1 MIVFIFLVIKLNFY
15 FHLSQDGETSR
26 EDSSA
31 HNSSK
36 ILSKLSNGNGNGN
49 ISSVGN
55 PQPAVSQQN
64 ASFNSPQLLAQRKSF
79 AESQIGRSSFHKLLE
94 PSSSQRPGI
103 APYRI
108 VLGDVKEKV
117 SFSIWTT
124 HYVMF

>member
-36 ILSKLSNGNGNGN
+36 ISSKLSNGNGNGN

-124 HYVMF
+124 HCVMF

>member
-31 HNSSK
+31 PNSSK
-36 ILSKLSNGNGNGN
+36 ISSKLSNGNGN

-64 ASFNSPQLLAQRKSF
+64 ASFNSPQLLTQRKIF

-117 SFSIWTT
+117 SFSI
-124 HYVMF
+124 